1 MAILTADKIIPVS
14 RFNKGEATKIFSE
27 VKNFGTKYVF
37 KNNLPECVLLS
48 PEAYEKLVDNLIDME
63 LYIEAMER
71 LNRPGRKLYSSK
83 EALAL
88 LELEEANP
96 DCEVEFE

>member
-1 MAILTADKIIPVS
+1 MTILTADKIIPVS
-14 RFNKGEATKIFSE
+14 RFNKGEASKIFSE

-63 LYIEAMER
+63 LYIEAVER
-71 LNRPGRKLYSSK
+71 QSRPDRKLYSSK
-83 EALAL
+83 EAMAILGIDKV
-88 LELEEANP
+88 NP